1 MRRIAHISDLHF
13 GTEDPTAVEALIADI
28 TAAKPHLVA
37 VSGDLTQRAKR
48 HEYAA
53 ARAFLDRIPFPQLV
67 VPGNHDIPLYDVGRR
82 FLRPLHRYRRYITAD
97 MSPTFVDDEMAVL
110 GINTA
115 RSATWKN
122 GRISLEQIRG
132 VRAALCHGGPSLFR
146 VVVTHHPFL
155 PPPTGV
161 PPDLVGRGP
170 LALQTMQACAVDL
183 LLAGHLHV
191 VYSGDVRT
199 YHVDVKRS
207 ILVAQAGTAV
217 SHRRRGE
224 PNAYNLIDVE
234 PAAGDGRVTIEV
246 RVWSE
251 GMFRAGTTTRYERRG
266 GEWVSVDA
274 VAAAPA
280 AASGAR

>member
-13 GTEDPTAVEALIADI
+13 GTEDPRAVEGLLADLI
-28 TAAKPHLVA
+28 AAKPDLVA
-37 VSGDLTQRAKR
+37 ISGDLTQRAKR
-48 HEYAA
+48 REFAA
-53 ARAFLDRIPFPQLV
+53 ARAFLDRVPFPRLV
-67 VPGNHDIPLYDVGRR
+67 VPGNHDIPLYDIGRR
-82 FLRPLHRYRRYITAD
+82 FLRPLHRYRRYITDD
-97 MSPTFVDDEMAVL
+97 MSPAFRDDEIAVL

-122 GRISLEQIRG
+122 GRISLEQIHG
-132 VRAALCHGGPSLFR
+132 VRSALCSGGSSLFR
-146 VVVTHHPFL
+146 IVVTHHPFL

-161 PPDLVGRGP
+161 PPQLVGRGAM
-170 LALQTMQACAVDL
+170 ALQVMQACAVDL

-199 YHVDVKRS
+199 YHVDVERS

-224 PNAYNLIDVE
+224 PNAYNLIDVD
-234 PAAGDGRVTIEV
+234 PGDGGKVTIDV

-251 GMFRAGTTTRYERRG
+251 GIFQTGVTTGYQKVG
-266 GEWVSVDA
+266 AEW
-274 VAAAPA
+274 
-280 AASGAR
+280 RKRK

>member
-13 GTEDPTAVEALIADI
+13 GTEDP
-28 TAAKPHLVA
+28 
-37 VSGDLTQRAKR
+37 Q
-48 HEYAA
+48 
-53 ARAFLDRIPFPQLV
+53 ARAFLDRVSFPQLI
-67 VPGNHDIPLYDVGRR
+67 VPGNHDIPLYNIGRR
-82 FLRPLHRYRRYITAD
+82 FLRPLHRYRRYITDD
-97 MSPTFVDDEMAVL
+97 MSPAFSDDEITVL

-122 GRISLEQIRG
+122 GRISLDQIRG
-132 VRAALCHGGPSLFR
+132 VRTALCPGESSLFR
-146 VVVTHHPFL
+146 IVVTHHPFL

-161 PPDLVGRGP
+161 LPQLVGRGA
-170 LALQTMQACAVDL
+170 LALQMMQSCAVDL

-199 YHVDVKRS
+199 YHVDVQRS

-224 PNAYNLIDVE
+224 PNAYNLIDID
-234 PAAGDGRVTIEV
+234 PRDGGSVSIDV

-251 GMFRAGTTTRYERRG
+251 GIFRTGTTTRYKKIEG
-266 GEWVSVDA
+266 NWQA
-274 VAAAPA
+274 IQP
-280 AASGAR
+280 

>member
-13 GTEDPTAVEALIADI
+13 GTEDAETVEGLLTDLLAV
-28 TAAKPHLVA
+28 KPDLVV

-48 HEYAA
+48 HEFAA
-53 ARAFLDRIPFPQLV
+53 AQTFLNRVPFRQLV

-82 FLRPLHRYRRYITAD
+82 FLRPLHRYRRYITSDLA
-97 MSPTFVDDEMAVL
+97 PTFIDNEIAVL

-132 VRAALCHGGPSLFR
+132 VKTSLCSKNASLFR
-146 VVVTHHPFL
+146 IVVTHHPFL

-170 LALQTMQACAVDL
+170 LALQTMEACAVDL

-199 YHVDVKRS
+199 YDLAVKRS

-224 PNAYNLIDVE
+224 PNAYNLIDI
-234 PAAGDGRVTIEV
+234 DGRASRVTIGV
-246 RVWSE
+246 RVWS
-251 GMFRAGTTTRYERRG
+251 GGIFQTGVTTRYAKAG
-266 GEWVSVDA
+266 LEWKELESEIA
-274 VAAAPA
+274 
-280 AASGAR
+280 